1 MLTDSQKKDIITL
14 RRAGSG
20 YGTIAQR
27 LRLTKNAVAGVC
39 RKNDERFIDSDL
51 LPNSDCLHCRHCGAP
66 IKCTPGKRARLY
78 CSDACRRAWWKE
90 HQEQSKP
97 RERSLHSVS
106 CQNCGR
112 TFTVWGKRNG
122 RYCSRRCYIEARYGS
137 KP

>member
-1 MLTDSQKKDIITL
+1 MLTDHQKKDILAL
-14 RRAGSG
+14 RRSGLG

-27 LRLTKNAVAGVC
+27 LGLTKNTVAGAC
-39 RKNDERFIDSDL
+39 RKCKDYIVQLAL
-51 LPNSDCLHCRHCGAP
+51 LPSSDSLHCRHCGAP

-112 TFTVWGKRNG
+112 MFTVWGQRKG
-122 RYCSRRCYIEARYGS
+122 KYCSHRCYIEARYGS